1 MSLLQNWKPCNK
13 KRIGIN
19 VLLLN
24 PATAGYFAGTQTD
37 GGTAFAA
44 MVFVLGIVTT
54 ALSEE
59 VL

>member
-1 MSLLQNWKPCNK
+1 
-13 KRIGIN
+13 